1 MKKRIISIITVLTL
15 MLSCISV
22 SASPKLTDIENVSG
36 KNEIEL
42 LYNLGIVEG
51 NDEGEFMPE
60 ASVKRI
66 EFAVMI
72 LRMLK
77 MDEFAMEGEFADI
90 PSTHWAYNYAGTLKS
105 MGIVEGIGDN
115 KFGIDM
121 DVTYEQALKM
131 LVSALGYSNIA
142 EQQGGYP
149 NGYVAMATTLGITDD
164 VPMSTGAVN
173 RLSAAL
179 LIENC
184 LEADMLK
191 PGQEDTKNP
200 DNILEDTLRYTKMRG
215 TVDATFDAYG
225 SENLKY
231 NEIVI
236 SGVRYKLDVD
246 NCIIDTTNIFG
257 REVEYYVTERD
268 YEKVIS
274 HIRPVG
280 QKIESITADADD
292 IASTT
297 TKTQFNYYKNEKL
310 ESETIETPTNVYY
323 NGRQVPTAK
332 VTNALM
338 KPSDGYV
345 TIIDLDNNGSFE
357 TVQIKEYKTKLV
369 TRATDTMIYA
379 SYGGNLDLEK
389 YEHVEIYYKGNE
401 VSISDIEPGDVLSVS
416 TDMDGENASI
426 IISRTAVD
434 GKITRTRTN
443 SRGVQICNIENGSTV
458 AEHSID
464 KAYKS
469 AADSNA
475 YGIQKIDI
483 GTEGRFYLTE
493 YGKIAN
499 YEKVTIADDGEEVTG
514 ELYPRKNDMLY
525 GYLWSSQLAFDGE
538 DMLVMKVLTEENKYE
553 NIVINGE
560 ARFGRRVAGSYSY
573 QKEKAAKIYEIVG
586 GTKQMIAYK
595 LNDAGYVEGLCLAD
609 TAQND
614 DFFCLSVP
622 EGDALQ
628 FSNKMFGKK
637 YYVDQDTVVFSTPH
651 SSTYYAY
658 NVAGSYNDVFTSGSY
673 VVKLY
678 DVEDDGRIGAIH
690 YDRGTI
696 TKYTSSTGGNEIYI
710 DPTNSAVMYVTAIET
725 GIDDGEEVTVI
736 RGIQNGQVVTRY
748 LSKSL
753 LSTSEDP
760 SLIEAGAVIQYET
773 NKLKLQR
780 AENSELREEIVLFK
794 HILNLNNDNP
804 YKTTFGYED
813 SIIAR
818 IGEATTL
825 TDTGLTIS
833 YAQIVGVTPNAINIK
848 SNREI
853 TVMKN
858 MNTIVMHYDRSAQI
872 YTRKSLNDLQA
883 GMDVF
888 VRQRN
893 NNTIEIVY
901 FD

>member
-142 EQQGGYP
+142 EQQGGFP

-246 NCIIDTTNIFG
+246 NCIIDTTGLFG

-292 IASTT
+292 IASNT

-332 VTNALM
+332 VTNALL

-416 TDMDGENASI
+416 TDMNGENASI

-464 KAYKS
+464 KAYTS

-483 GTEGRFYLTE
+483 GTEGRFYFSE

-553 NIVINGE
+553 NIVVNGE
-560 ARFGRRVAGSYSY
+560 ARFGRRVAVSYSY
-573 QKEKAAKIYEIVG
+573 QKEKAAKIYEVVG

-595 LNDAGYVEGLCLAD
+595 LGDDGYVEGLCLAD
-609 TAQND
+609 TVQND

-658 NVAGSYNDVFTSGSY
+658 NIAGSYNDVFTSGSY
-673 VVKLY
+673 QVMLY

-690 YDRGTI
+690 YDDDTV
-696 TKYTSSTGGNEIYI
+696 TQYTNTNEIYI
-710 DPTNSAVMYVTAIET
+710 DPGNSPIMFVTDVST
-725 GIDDGEEVTVI
+725 GLYDGEEVTYVT
-736 RGIQNGQVVTRY
+736 GIEDGMEVKRIISKSM
-748 LSKSL
+748 LSK
-753 LSTSEDP
+753 SEDP
-760 SLIEAGAVIQYET
+760 SLIETGMVIQYET
-773 NKLKLQR
+773 NAIKLTR
-780 AENSELREEIVLFK
+780 AQNADLREELVLYK
-794 HILNLNNDNP
+794 KVMNLNDNNS
-804 YKTTFGYED
+804 YKTTFGYEG
-813 SIIAR
+813 SIIGR
-818 IGEATTL
+818 ISGTTAL
-825 TDTGLTIS
+825 SDRSLIVS
-833 YAQIVGVTPNAINIK
+833 YANIKGITPNAINIK
-848 SNREI
+848 SNRDI
-853 TVMKN
+853 TLMKN
-858 MNTIVMHYDRSAQI
+858 MNTLVMHYDRSSQ
-872 YTRKSLNDLQA
+872 TFSKKTLNDLQA

>member
-1 MKKRIISIITVLTL
+1 MKKRILSIITVLTL

-22 SASPKLTDIENVSG
+22 SASPKLIDIDELSN

-51 NDEGEFMPE
+51 NENGEFMPE

-72 LRMLK
+72 LRMLN
-77 MDEFAMEGEFADI
+77 MDGFAMEGEFDDI
-90 PSTHWAYNYAGTLKS
+90 PKSHWAYDYAGTVKA

-115 KFGIDM
+115 LFGIDM
-121 DVTYEQALKM
+121 DVTYDQALKM
-131 LVSALGYSNIA
+131 LVSALGYANIA
-142 EQQGGYP
+142 EQQGGFP
-149 NGYVAMATTLGITDD
+149 KGYNAMAVTLGITDD
-164 VPMSTGAVN
+164 VPITTGAVN

-191 PGQEDTKNP
+191 PGQEDTTNP
-200 DNILEDTLRYTKMRG
+200 DNILEDTLKYKKMRG
-215 TVDATFDAYG
+215 RVDATFDAYG

-236 SGVRYKLDVD
+236 NGVRYKLDIE
-246 NCIIDTTNIFG
+246 NCIIDTTGLFG

-268 YEKVIS
+268 YEEVIS

-280 QKIESITADADD
+280 QAVESITVDADD

-297 TKTQFNYYKNEKL
+297 TKTQFNYYKNDKL
-310 ESETIETPTNVYY
+310 ESEIIETPTNVYY

-379 SYGGNLDLEK
+379 SYGGNLDLEN

-416 TDMDGENASI
+416 TDMNGENASI

-525 GYLWSSQLAFDGE
+525 GYLWSSQLAYDGE
-538 DMLVMKVLTEENKYE
+538 DMLVMKVLTENNKYE
-553 NIVINGE
+553 NIVVNGE
-560 ARFGRRVAGSYSY
+560 TRFGRRTGGAYSY
-573 QKEKAAKIYEIVG
+573 AKEKAAKIYEIVG

-595 LNDAGYVEGLCLAD
+595 LGDDGYVEGLCLAD
-609 TAQND
+609 TASND
-614 DFFCLSVP
+614 DYFCLSVP
-622 EGDALQ
+622 EGESMQ
-628 FSNKMFGKK
+628 FSNKVFDRK
-637 YYVDQDTVVFSTPH
+637 YYVDQDTVVFATPH
-651 SSTYYAY
+651 QSTYYSY
-658 NVAGSYNDVFTSGSY
+658 NVVGRYNDVFTSGSY
-673 VVKLY
+673 VVALY
-678 DVEDDGRIGAIH
+678 DVADDGRIGAIH
-690 YDRGTI
+690 YDGGTI

-710 DPTNSAVMYVTAIET
+710 DPTNSPVLYVTSITT
-725 GIDDGEEVTVI
+725 GVDDGEEVTVI
-736 RGIQNGQVVTRY
+736 RGIENGREVERI
-748 LSKSL
+748 LSKTL
-753 LSTSEDP
+753 LAASEDP
-760 SLIEAGAVIQYET
+760 NLIMEGAVIQYET
-773 NKLKLQR
+773 NDLKIAR

-794 HILNLNNDNP
+794 HILNLNDNNP

-813 SIIAR
+813 SIISR
-818 IGEATTL
+818 ISEATTL

-833 YAQIVGVTPNAINIK
+833 YAQIKGVTPNAINIE

-853 TVMKN
+853 TLLKN
-858 MNTIVMHYDRSAQI
+858 VGTIVMHYDRNSHT
-872 YTRKSLNDLQA
+872 YTRKTLSDLQP

-888 VRQRN
+888 VRQRTN
-893 NNTIEIVY
+893 NVIEIVY

>member
-1 MKKRIISIITVLTL
+1 MKKRIISIITVLAL
-15 MLSCISV
+15 MLPCISV
-22 SASPKLTDIENVSG
+22 GATPKLTDIENVSG

-42 LYNLGIVEG
+42 LYNLGIVQG
-51 NDEGEFMPE
+51 NENNEFMPE

-77 MDEFAMEGEFADI
+77 MDGFAMSGEFADI
-90 PSTHWAYNYAGTLKS
+90 PESHWAYQYAGTLKS

-115 KFGIDM
+115 LFGIDM

-131 LVSALGYSNIA
+131 LVSALGYSAIA

-149 NGYVAMATTLGITDD
+149 KGYVAMATTLGITDD
-164 VPMSTGAVN
+164 VPMSAGAVN

-191 PGQEDTKNP
+191 AGQENTNDP
-200 DNILEDTLRYTKMRG
+200 DNILEDTLRYKKMRG
-215 TVDATFDAYG
+215 TVEATFDAYG

-236 SGVRYKLDVD
+236 SGERYKLDLE
-246 NCIIDTTNIFG
+246 NCIIDTAGLFG
-257 REVEYYVTERD
+257 RNAEFYVTEKD

-274 HIRPVG
+274 HIRAVG
-280 QKIESITADADD
+280 QETESITVDAND

-297 TKTQFNYYKNEKL
+297 TKTQFNYYKNDKL

-323 NGRQVPTAK
+323 NGRELPTSQ
-332 VTNALM
+332 VTNAIM
-338 KPSDGYV
+338 KPADGYV
-345 TIIDLDNNGSFE
+345 TITDLDNNGRYE
-357 TVQIKEYKTKLV
+357 TVQIKEYTTKLV
-369 TRATDTMIYA
+369 TRATSTMIYDA
-379 SYGGNLDLEK
+379 YGKNLDLEK
-389 YEHVEIYYKGNE
+389 YEHVEIYYKGEN
-401 VSISDIEPGDVLSVS
+401 VSMSAIEPGDVLSVS
-416 TDMDGENASI
+416 TDKNGENVSI

-475 YGIQKIDI
+475 YGIQKIEI

-499 YEKVTIADDGEEVTG
+499 YEKVTTSDNGEEVTG
-514 ELYPRKNDMLY
+514 SLYTRKNDMLY
-525 GYLWSSQLAFDGE
+525 GYLWSSQLAYDGE
-538 DMLVMKVLTEENKYE
+538 DMLVMKVLTEANKYE
-553 NIVINGE
+553 NIVVNGE
-560 ARFGRRVAGSYSY
+560 TKFGRRTGGSYTY
-573 QKEKAAKIYEIVG
+573 AKEKAAKIYEIVG

-595 LNDAGYVEGLCLAD
+595 LGEDGYLEGLCLAD
-609 TAQND
+609 TTAND
-614 DFFCLSVP
+614 SYFCLSVP

-651 SSTYYAY
+651 GSTYYSY
-658 NVAGSYNDVFTSGSY
+658 NVAGKYNDVFTSGSY
-673 VVKLY
+673 VLKLY
-678 DVEDDGRIGAIH
+678 DVADDGRIGAIH

-710 DPTNSAVMYVTAIET
+710 DPTNSSVMYVTEVTT

-736 RGIQNGQVVTRY
+736 KGIENGKSVSRV

-753 LSTSEDP
+753 LTASENP
-760 SLIEAGAVIQYET
+760 NVIMSGAVIQYET
-773 NKLKLQR
+773 NKIKLQR
-780 AENSELREEIVLFK
+780 AETSEQREEIVLFK
-794 HILNLNNDNP
+794 HIINFNDNNP
-804 YKTTFGYED
+804 YKTTFGYAD
-813 SIIAR
+813 SIISR

-833 YAQIVGVTPNAINIK
+833 YAQIKGVTPNAINIK
-848 SNREI
+848 SNRDI

-858 MNTIVMHYDRSAQI
+858 MNTIVMHFDRSSQL
-872 YTRKSLNDLQA
+872 YTRKSLDDLQA
-883 GMDVF
+883 GMDVY

>member
-1 MKKRIISIITVLTL
+1 MKKKILLIITALTL
-15 MLSCISV
+15 MLSGISV
-22 SASPKLTDIENVSG
+22 SATPKLTDIEDVSG

-121 DVTYEQALKM
+121 NVTYEQALKM

-149 NGYVAMATTLGITDD
+149 NGYLAMATTLGITDD

-236 SGVRYKLDVD
+236 SGVRYKLDIE
-246 NCIIDTTNIFG
+246 NCIIDTTGLFG
-257 REVEYYVTERD
+257 RQVEYYVTERD
-268 YEKVIS
+268 YEEVIS

-280 QKIESITADADD
+280 QAVESITVDADD
-292 IASTT
+292 IATTT
-297 TKTQFNYYKNEKL
+297 TKTQFNYYKNDKL

-323 NGRQVPTAK
+323 NGRQLPASGI
-332 VTNALM
+332 TNAIM
-338 KPSDGYV
+338 KPADGSV
-345 TIIDLDNNGSFE
+345 TIIDLDNNGSYE
-357 TVQIKEYKTKLV
+357 TVQIREYKTKV
-369 TRATDTMIYA
+369 VSRATDTAIYA
-379 SYGGNLDLEK
+379 TYGGNLDLEK
-389 YEHVEIYYKGNE
+389 YEHVEIYHNGNE
-401 VSISDIEPGDVLSVS
+401 VTMSDIEPGDVLSVS
-416 TDMDGENASI
+416 TDKEGESASI
-426 IISRTAVD
+426 IISREYID
-434 GKITRTRTN
+434 GKITRTRTT
-443 SRGVQICNIENGSTV
+443 SRGVQLCGMESGEY
-458 AEHSID
+458 AID

-469 AADSNA
+469 AADSNS
-475 YGIQKIDI
+475 YGVDKISI
-483 GTEGRFYLTE
+483 GTEGRFYLTA

-514 ELYPRKNDMLY
+514 SYYTRKNDMLY
-525 GYLWSSQLAFDGE
+525 GYLWSSKLVFDGE
-538 DMLVMKVLTEENKYE
+538 DMLVMSVLTEKNKYE
-553 NIVINGE
+553 NIVVNGE
-560 ARFGRRVAGSYSY
+560 ARFGRRTGGSYSY
-573 QKEKAAKIYEIVG
+573 KKETAQKIYEVVG
-586 GTKQMIAYK
+586 GVKQMIAYK
-595 LNDAGYVEGLCLAD
+595 LGDDGYVEGLCLAD
-609 TAQND
+609 TASND
-614 DFFCLSVP
+614 DYFCKSVP
-622 EGDALQ
+622 AGDQILY
-628 FSNKMFGKK
+628 SNKVFDRR

-651 SSTYYAY
+651 QSTYYSY
-658 NVAGSYNDVFTSGSY
+658 NVVGKYNDIFSNGTWY
-673 VVKLY
+673 VVSLY
-678 DVEDDGRIGAIH
+678 DVSEDGRVGAIH
-690 YDRGTI
+690 YNDGTI
-696 TKYTSSTGGNEIYI
+696 TKYTSTTGGNEIYI
-710 DPTNSAVMYVTAIET
+710 DPTNSPVLYVTGVTT
-725 GIDDGEEVTVI
+725 GLVDDEEVTVI
-736 RGIQNGQVVTRY
+736 SGIESGKEVERV
-748 LSKSL
+748 LSKTL
-753 LSTSEDP
+753 LSASEDP
-760 SLIEAGAVIQYET
+760 NLIMAGAVIQYET
-773 NKLKLQR
+773 NDLKIKR

-794 HILNLNNDNP
+794 HVLNLNNDNP

-813 SIIAR
+813 SLISR
-818 IGEATTL
+818 MTEATNL

-833 YAQIVGVTPNAINIK
+833 YAYIKGVTPNAINIQ
-848 SNREI
+848 SNRAI
-853 TVMKN
+853 TLLKN
-858 MNTIVMHYDRSAQI
+858 SGIKVMHYDRESQM
-872 YTRKSLNDLQA
+872 YTPKSLDDLQA

-888 VRQRN
+888 VRQRLHN
-893 NNTIEIVY
+893 AIEIVY